1 MMQSAKIVV
10 IGDVMLDQYFYGE
23 VDRISPEAPVPIV
36 THRYSDY
43 RLGGAANVAH
53 NIVAL
58 GGDAQLIGR
67 VGDDA
72 NGITLRQSL
81 ENLAIRDALVSMA
94 CPTIKKVRIMGM
106 QQQLLR
112 LDIEQKTPLTSS
124 ERAQIET
131 SIQASLATAGVV
143 VLSDYAKGL
152 LGPELCQVIIQSS
165 GDFPVIVDPKV
176 SDWTAYCG
184 AYMITPNFKEFSA
197 VVSSTLNGVDTLD
210 NTDTIIETYGPK
222 IRDCYQVTYLL
233 VTRSNRGMSLIG
245 PSGCLHFPV
254 VSEAVIDVSGAGDT
268 VVATLA
274 LGLAMGRSIQDSVHM
289 ANRAAML
296 VVKKVG
302 TAVVS
307 ESERAV
313 VLG

>member
-1 MMQSAKIVV
+1 
-10 IGDVMLDQYFYGE
+10 
-23 VDRISPEAPVPIV
+23 R
-36 THRYSDY
+36 
-43 RLGGAANVAH
+43 
-53 NIVAL
+53 
-58 GGDAQLIGR
+58 AQLVSR
-67 VGDDA
+67 VGNDA
-72 NGITLRQSL
+72 NGTTMRQALRQLNIHDS
-81 ENLAIRDALVSMA
+81 LVSMA

-131 SIQASLATAGVV
+131 RIQASLATAGVV

-152 LGPELCQVIIQSS
+152 LGPDLCQFIIQSL
-165 GDFPVIVDPKV
+165 GGCPVIVDPKV
-176 SDWTAYCG
+176 SDWTAYLG

-197 VVSSTLNGVDTLD
+197 VVTSTLDDVGTLD
-210 NTDTIIETYGPK
+210 NTDAIIETYGPK
-222 IRDCYQVTYLL
+222 IRERYQLTYLL

-245 PSGCLHFPV
+245 AAGCLHFPV

-274 LGLAMGRSIQDSVHM
+274 VGLAMGRSIQDSVHM

>member
-1 MMQSAKIVV
+1 MSAMASIVV
-10 IGDVMLDQYFYGE
+10 IGDVMLDQYFYGDVE
-23 VDRISPEAPVPIV
+23 RISPEAPVPIV

-53 NIVAL
+53 NVVAL
-58 GGDAQLIGR
+58 GGQAHLVGR

-72 NGITLRQSL
+72 NGATLRQA
-81 ENLAIRDALVSMA
+81 LAQLNIQDALVSMA

-106 QQQLLR
+106 KQQLLR
-112 LDIEQKTPLTSS
+112 LDIEQKTPLTDA
-124 ERAQIET
+124 EQAI
-131 SIQASLATAGVV
+131 IQARIHETVAHAGVV

-152 LGPELCQVIIQSS
+152 LGADLCQAIIQSS
-165 GDFPVIVDPKV
+165 GGCPVIVDPKV
-176 SDWTAYCG
+176 SDWRAYSG
-184 AYMITPNFKEFSA
+184 AYMITPNFKEFGA
-197 VVSSTLNGVDTLD
+197 VVRTVLGDSDALE
-210 NTDTIIETYGPK
+210 NTDSVIEVYGPK
-222 IRDCYQVTYLL
+222 IREYYGLTYLL
-233 VTRSNRGMSLIG
+233 VTRSDRGMSLVCA
-245 PSGCLHFPV
+245 SGCSHFPV

-268 VVATLA
+268 VVASLAVGLA
-274 LGLAMGRSIQDSVHM
+274 LGQPVQECVHM